1 MATDNQRFLL
11 DQKQEG
17 IERRARF
24 AVVQVE
30 QLRAVNPL
38 TDDEVVEAQ
47 GQVTDDMV
55 QALEEMV
62 NAAKAGQ
69 LAGREALALGAV
81 AWAKV
86 SL

>member
-1 MATDNQRFLL
+1 MANEDTVIGRKEAAIQRS
-11 DQKQEG
+11 
-17 IERRARF
+17 ARF
-24 AVVQVE
+24 AVVGVD

-38 TDDEVVEAQ
+38 TDDEVVQAQ
-47 GQVTDDMV
+47 GEVTDDMI

-69 LAGREALALGAV
+69 LAGQEALALGAV
-81 AWAKV
+81 AWAQTA